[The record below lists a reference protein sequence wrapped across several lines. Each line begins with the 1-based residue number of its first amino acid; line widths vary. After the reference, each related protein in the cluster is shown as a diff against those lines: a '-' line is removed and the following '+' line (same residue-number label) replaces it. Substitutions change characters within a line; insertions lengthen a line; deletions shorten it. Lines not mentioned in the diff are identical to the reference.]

1 MSPDVCFYFPNT
13 PNFISAGSSHQSPN
27 SLAEYREG
35 AGREPRMEK
44 EERAWMERNC
54 GGNFRE
60 EKSRKGTAE
69 GKGMAKLGKDLEC
82 GKEKKVWMKEN

>member
-1 MSPDVCFYFPNT
+1 
-13 PNFISAGSSHQSPN
+13 
-27 SLAEYREG
+27 
-35 AGREPRMEK
+35 MEK
-44 EERAWMERNC
+44 EERASMERNC